1 MLVNIFNPHLG
12 ALTCLSTFEML
23 QAREHAPTRS
33 LSIIFTFELTVES
46 IKELGGVSIIGVET
60 FA

>member
-1 MLVNIFNPHLG
+1 
-12 ALTCLSTFEML
+12 ML